1 MLGPDGIQEIADTPQ
16 SRVDKIFAVMDK
28 VQAELSTMTY
38 LKNNDGVITRQEF
51 VEGAKHDGDILR
63 AITLYD
69 DILWDY
75 LEYDPLL
82 AE

>member
-28 VQAELSTMTY
+28 VEIQAVHIKII
-38 LKNNDGVITRQEF
+38 LKNKDGIITRQEF

-69 DILWDY
+69 DIL
-75 LEYDPLL
+75 
-82 AE
+82 